1 MKHTARVALAFAS
14 LCFFTSAA
22 CGQATSAVAQQQ
34 PAPSARHQISC
45 RTALGPNFGMAA
57 SGPTA
62 PYSAVQESSTVQTLA
77 DGTHISRKPTSEKI
91 YRDSQGRIRTER
103 PFCQG
108 IADAPDAAVIEI
120 HDPVSGY
127 VYILDEQNHVAHR
140 YALEVR
146 QPTIRPATTAE
157 TIAPQPTLKAVVP
170 RQNTVGPNMTT
181 ESLGAQTMEG
191 VLVEGT
197 KTIVIIPEGSQ
208 DNDRP
213 ITAVSE
219 RWISPELN
227 IPIFSK
233 HNDPRYGETTTR
245 LAKIDV
251 SNPILSLFQPPPDYK
266 IVDETE
272 PTILKYTRNGTLA
285 PQ

>member
-1 MKHTARVALAFAS
+1 MGSLMKHTTRVALALAS

-22 CGQATSAVAQQQ
+22 YGQTTPAVAQQQ
-34 PAPSARHQISC
+34 PASSARHQVSC
-45 RTALGPNFGMAA
+45 TITVGPSLGMAA

-62 PYSAVQESSTVQTLA
+62 PYSAVQQSSTVQTLA

-103 PFCQG
+103 PFCRG
-108 IADAPDAAVIEI
+108 IADTTDAAVIEI

-127 VYILDEQNHVAHR
+127 AYILDEQNHVAHR
-140 YALEVR
+140 YALQVS
-146 QPTIRPATTAE
+146 QPTTRPATAAE
-157 TIAPQPTLKAVVP
+157 TVPHQPALKAVVP
-170 RQNTVGPNMTT
+170 RQDTAGPNRTP

-197 KTIVIIPEGSQ
+197 RTTVIIPEGSQ

-213 ITAVSE
+213 MTVVSE
-219 RWISPELN
+219 RWTSPELN
-227 IPIFSK
+227 ITVLSK
-233 HNDPRYGETTTR
+233 DNHPRYGETTTR
-245 LAKIDV
+245 LTNIDV

-266 IVDETE
+266 IIDETQ
-272 PTILKYTRNGTLA
+272 PTTLNLTRN
-285 PQ
+285 

>member
-1 MKHTARVALAFAS
+1 MNHATRVALALAS
-14 LCFFTSAA
+14 LCFLTSAA
-22 CGQATSAVAQQQ
+22 CGQTVFAVAQQQ

-45 RTALGPNFGMAA
+45 SMTLGPSLGMVA

-62 PYSAVQESSTVQTLA
+62 PYSAVEESSTVQTLA

-103 PFCQG
+103 PFCHG
-108 IADAPDAAVIEI
+108 MADTQDAAVIQI
-120 HDPVSGY
+120 QDPVSGY
-127 VYILDEQNHVAHR
+127 AYILDEQNHVAHR
-140 YALEVR
+140 YVLEVR
-146 QPTIRPATTAE
+146 QPTIRLAVTPETTP
-157 TIAPQPTLKAVVP
+157 PQPIAKAVVP

-181 ESLGAQTMEG
+181 EPLGAQTMEG

-197 KTIVIIPEGSQ
+197 KTTMTIPEGSQ

-213 ITAVSE
+213 ITVVSE

-227 IPIFSK
+227 ITIFSK
-233 HNDPRYGETTTR
+233 HNDPRSGESTTR
-245 LAKIDV
+245 LTKIDV

-272 PTILKYTRNGTLA
+272 PTTLKYTRN
-285 PQ
+285 

>member
-1 MKHTARVALAFAS
+1 MKHTARVALAFAA

-22 CGQATSAVAQQQ
+22 CGQTTFAVAQQQ

-45 RTALGPNFGMAA
+45 RMTLGPSPGMAV

-103 PFCQG
+103 PFCRG
-108 IADAPDAAVIEI
+108 IADTPYPAVVEI

-127 VYILDEQNHVAHR
+127 AYLLDEQNHVAHR

-146 QPTIRPATTAE
+146 QPTIRPANAAE
-157 TIAPQPTLKAVVP
+157 TIAQQPALKAVVP
-170 RQNTVGPNMTT
+170 RQNSAESHMTA
-181 ESLGAQTMEG
+181 ESLGAQAMEG
-191 VLVEGT
+191 VLVEGR

-213 ITAVSE
+213 ITIVSE
-219 RWISPELN
+219 NWISPQLN
-227 IPIFSK
+227 ITILSK

-245 LAKIDV
+245 LTNIDV

-272 PTILKYTRNGTLA
+272 PTTLEYTRN
-285 PQ
+285 

>member
-22 CGQATSAVAQQQ
+22 CGQTAFAVAQQQ

-45 RTALGPNFGMAA
+45 TMTLGPNLGMTA

-62 PYSAVQESSTVQTLA
+62 PYSAVEESSTVQTLA

-91 YRDSQGRIRTER
+91 YRDLQGRIRTER
-103 PFCQG
+103 PFCHG
-108 IADAPDAAVIEI
+108 IADTRDAAVIQI
-120 HDPVSGY
+120 QDPVSGY
-127 VYILDEQNHVAHR
+127 AQILDEQNHVAHR

-146 QPTIRPATTAE
+146 QPTIRPTTTAE
-157 TIAPQPTLKAVVP
+157 TTPPQPTWKAVVP
-170 RQNTVGPNMTT
+170 RQNNVGPNMTT
-181 ESLGAQTMEG
+181 ESLGAQTLEG

-197 KTIVIIPEGSQ
+197 KTTMTIPEGSQ

-213 ITAVSE
+213 ITVVSE

-227 IPIFSK
+227 ITIFSK
-233 HNDPRYGETTTR
+233 HNDPRSGESTTR
-245 LAKIDV
+245 LTKIDV

-272 PTILKYTRNGTLA
+272 PTTLKYTRN
-285 PQ
+285 